1 MEPRNSLGQPQPSGG
16 DQVIQPV
23 LFDASKP
30 DLSLSPEQKD
40 ALRALALSLRA
51 QTDTA
56 VSATRATSVT
66 ALFVASDRATAMKA
80 TAMLANEL
88 GQDVYRV
95 DLGQVVSKYVG
106 ETEKNLS
113 RVFDEAQRAG
123 AVLFFDEADAL
134 FGALTDVKDA
144 HDRYANLDIS
154 YVLERLEQYQGL
166 AILATN
172 RRANLDEAF
181 MRRVRHVVNLV

>member
-16 DQVIQPV
+16 DQVIQLV
-23 LFDASKP
+23 LFDASNP

-40 ALRALALSLRA
+40 ALRAFALSLRA

-66 ALFVASDRATAMKA
+66 ALFVAPDSATAMKA
-80 TAMLANEL
+80 TAVLANEL
-88 GQDVYRV
+88 GRDVYRV

-134 FGALTDVKDA
+134 FGTRTDVKDA

-154 YVLERLEQYQGL
+154 YLLERLEQYQGL

>member
-1 MEPRNSLGQPQPSGG
+1 ME
-16 DQVIQPV
+16 
-23 LFDASKP
+23 P
-30 DLSLSPEQKD
+30 DLSLSPEQTD
-40 ALRALALSLRA
+40 AIRAIALSARA
-51 QTDTA
+51 ETGSP
-56 VSATRATSVT
+56 VSLGIASAPPGTGIT
-66 ALFVASDRATAMKA
+66 ALFVAPDRATAMKA
-80 TAMLANEL
+80 TAVLANEL
-88 GQDVYRV
+88 GRDVYRV

-134 FGALTDVKDA
+134 FGTRTDVKDA

-154 YVLERLEQYQGL
+154 YLLERLEQHQGL

-172 RRANLDEAF
+172 RRVNLDEAF

>member
-1 MEPRNSLGQPQPSGG
+1 
-16 DQVIQPV
+16 
-23 LFDASKP
+23 
-30 DLSLSPEQKD
+30 
-40 ALRALALSLRA
+40 
-51 QTDTA
+51 
-56 VSATRATSVT
+56 
-66 ALFVASDRATAMKA
+66 MKA

-134 FGALTDVKDA
+134 FGTLTDVKDA

-154 YVLERLEQYQGL
+154 YLLERLEQYQGL

-181 MRRVRHVVNLV
+181 MRRVRHVVNFV